1 MRNIINIPYETMGLD
16 RVARLKQYLA
26 SFLRHNT
33 MRKLMNF
40 LHVEFQ
46 ILRQS
51 DRVGGMPYILKV
63 ESTNICNYHCPVCY
77 ENRKKH
83 DFEGARGYGRMKA
96 DDFRKIVDELSSW
109 LYRINLYGFGE
120 PFLFDEIFD
129 MVRYASDHNVG
140 VAITSNF
147 STVDQNKIDQILDSG
162 LEHLVISIDGVDQT
176 SYEKYQVG
184 GDYENVFRNIRMLI
198 QTKKERKSR
207 YPFVAWQFLIT
218 KHNHHL
224 QKKAVEIA
232 KNLGIEIRF
241 SRIGVDL
248 TNEKERSEWLPE
260 NPIRERLRFED
271 SMIKKQKGTPL
282 CTWLYRTAF
291 VNWDLGVSPCCNYYT
306 GEKNHDF
313 GNLKEKAFS
322 DIWQGKRYA
331 AARRIFKDRSTNLDG
346 DNICHRCIVKRED
359 LRKILQQQHDG
370 CRDPKTCS

>member
-1 MRNIINIPYETMGLD
+1 MSLINIPYETMGLD
-16 RVARLKQYLA
+16 RIARLRQYLA
-26 SFLRHNT
+26 SFLKHNT
-33 MRKLMNF
+33 MRKLINF
-40 LHVEFQ
+40 LKIERQ

-51 DRVGGMPYILKV
+51 DHVGGMPYILKV

-83 DFEGARGYGRMKA
+83 DFDGARGYGRMKT
-96 DDFRKIVDELSSW
+96 DDFRKIVDELSPW

-129 MVRYASDHNVG
+129 MIRYASDHDVG

-147 STVDQNKIDQILDSG
+147 STVDQSKIDRILDSE
-162 LEHLVISIDGVDQT
+162 LEHLVVSIDGVDQK
-176 SYEKYQVG
+176 SYEKYQAG
-184 GDYENVFRNIRMLI
+184 GDYESVLRNIRMLI
-198 QTKKERKSR
+198 KTKKERKSR
-207 YPFVAWQFLIT
+207 YPFVTWQYLIT

-224 QKKAVEIA
+224 QKEAVEIA

-248 TNEKERSEWLPE
+248 TNEKERSEWLPDD
-260 NPIRERLRFED
+260 PIRKQLHFED
-271 SMIKKQKGTPL
+271 SVIKNQKRTPL

-313 GNLKEKAFS
+313 GNLREKRFS
-322 DIWQGKRYA
+322 EIWQGERYA
-331 AARRIFKDRSTNLDG
+331 VARRIFKGRPTNDDR
-346 DNICHRCIVKRED
+346 DNICRQCIAKREH
-359 LRKILQQQHDG
+359 LRKALKQHAD
-370 CRDPKTCS
+370 